1 MFKLS
6 SAAVAAIVFAS
17 GFSSLGL
24 RAYGEDSGSAS
35 AKNVPAHMKTESPS
49 PQLGPWG
56 YPLDALDYDVSPGD
70 DFFQFANG
78 TWLEMTDIPAHR
90 SGTGFSVSMKQRVEA
105 RIEAIIRDLQ
115 DTDLETGSNEQK
127 IRDLYLSFANGEQ
140 IEALGLAPFEAD
152 LERLRAI
159 ETHEGVAEAMAD
171 AALGTG
177 GVFGISVGVDTMD
190 PERYTIWAR
199 QSGLG
204 LPDRSYY
211 LRGGTRLRQQRVEYA
226 VYIARVLHL
235 LGVEKAAKRAQYVMA
250 LETDIARAQWSKA
263 RQRDVSQT
271 YHRMDVSALEEAV
284 PDYPWAEHLRASGFE
299 EAESLVVRELGAFD
313 DLAEVFADTPVEVWK
328 DYLLFH
334 YASNNAKYMP
344 EVFADMRFEY
354 FGRTLKGQLAQ
365 RSRAE
370 RGIGFVDDMLSHAVG
385 QLYVERYFSE
395 QSKLQVAA
403 MFENVRTAF
412 SARIDE
418 LDWMTPATKEAA
430 QEKLAA
436 MTAKIG
442 YPDTWR
448 DYDGLEV
455 EADNLFGNVQRWR
468 VHARERRNAR
478 LGTVV
483 DTSEWS
489 RGPQTVN
496 AFYSHTRNEVFIPAG
511 YIQSP
516 LFDPAADSALNY
528 GAMGSVIGHEIG
540 HGFDDRGAHFD
551 ANGQLRNWWA
561 DDDREAFEKLGD
573 KLAAQFDAY
582 EPLPG
587 LMVNGRQTLG
597 ENIGD
602 LAGVTLAYDAYL
614 LSIGDTEPPVL
625 DGFTG
630 PQRVFLGRAQGRRY
644 KRREDSLRRRILS
657 DSHSPVA
664 LRVNGMIR
672 NMDAW
677 YEVFD
682 IQPDDELYLAP
693 EERVK
698 IW

>member
-6 SAAVAAIVFAS
+6 SAGVAAIVFLS
-17 GFSSLGL
+17 GIGVAGSTAF
-24 RAYGEDSGSAS
+24 GETITLPAE
-35 AKNVPAHMKTESPS
+35 KNVPLQFKHNSSEPRI
-49 PQLGPWG
+49 GPWG

-78 TWLEMTDIPAHR
+78 TWLEMTDIPEHR
-90 SGTGFSVSMKQRVEA
+90 SGTGFSVSIKQRVEA
-105 RIEAIIRDLQ
+105 RIEAIIQGLQ
-115 DTDLETGSNEQK
+115 ASELEPGSNEQK
-127 IRDLYLSFANGEQ
+127 IRDLYESFADGET
-140 IEALGLAPFEAD
+140 IETRGLTPFEAD
-152 LERLRAI
+152 LDRLRSVKTYD
-159 ETHEGVAEAMAD
+159 EVATTMAD
-171 AALGTG
+171 AALGVG
-177 GVFGISVGVDTMD
+177 GIFGIYVGVDSMD
-190 PERYTIWAR
+190 PERYTVWAR

-211 LRGGTRLRQQRVEYA
+211 LRGGTRLRQQRVEYT
-226 VYIARVLHL
+226 VYIARILHL
-235 LGVEKAAKRAQYVMA
+235 LGEEKAAKRAQAVMA
-250 LETDIARAQWSKA
+250 LETEIARAQWSKA
-263 RQRDVSQT
+263 RQRDISDT
-271 YHRMDVSALEEAV
+271 YNRMDISALEAEI
-284 PDYPWAEHLRASGFE
+284 PNYPWAAHMQAAGLEDTD
-299 EAESLVVRELGAFD
+299 SLVVRELGAFD
-313 DLAEVFADTPVEVWK
+313 GLAEVFARTPIEVWK

-334 YASNNAKYMP
+334 YASSNAKYMP
-344 EVFADMRFEY
+344 QAFADTRFEY
-354 FGRTLKGQLAQ
+354 YGRTLKGQLAQ
-365 RSRAE
+365 RSRAA
-370 RGIGFVDDMLSHAVG
+370 RGIGFVDDILSHAVG

-412 SARIDE
+412 SARIDALE
-418 LDWMTPATKEAA
+418 WMTPATKEAA

-442 YPDTWR
+442 YPDQWR
-448 DYDGLEV
+448 DYDGLEIV
-455 EADNLFGNVQRWR
+455 ADDLFGNVQRWR
-468 VHARERRNAR
+468 IHARTRSNAR
-478 LGTVV
+478 LGTTV
-483 DTSEWS
+483 DRSEWS

-516 LFDPAADSALNY
+516 LFDPAADTALNY

-551 ANGQLRNWWA
+551 ADGQLRNWWA
-561 DDDREAFEKLGD
+561 EEDRDAFEKLGD